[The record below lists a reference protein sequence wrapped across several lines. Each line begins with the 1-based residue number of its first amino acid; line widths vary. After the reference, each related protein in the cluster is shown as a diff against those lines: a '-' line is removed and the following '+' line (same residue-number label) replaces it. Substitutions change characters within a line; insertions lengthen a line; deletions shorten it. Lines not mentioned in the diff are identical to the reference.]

1 MVETKFRQKV
11 RGEGGKVPNANPL
24 YYLNAIFVNL
34 SIVSR
39 DKIEV

>member
-11 RGEGGKVPNANPL
+11 MGGEGGKVPNANPL
-24 YYLNAIFVNL
+24 YYLNAIFINL

-39 DKIEV
+39 DKK